1 MRILVADDESS
12 IRDAIKYDFAERGVD
27 NTIFASHG
35 KEAQELFDTY
45 EPDIV
50 LLDIKMPKLDG
61 MQLLKYMINKA
72 PETKIIMISA
82 HGTIE
87 LAVEAMKI
95 GAYDFIVKPF
105 SLDEVYL
112 KVKKLLKYEKGPLL
126 PNVFLGESSE
136 FRYVLE
142 KLKKVAR
149 VDSTILITG
158 ESGTGK
164 EMAARYI
171 HEKSPRK
178 EESFIPVNCASLS
191 KELLGS
197 ELFGHKK
204 GSFTGAVE
212 ERKGKFK
219 AAHGGTI
226 FLDEIGEIPLEIQA
240 KLLRVLQEGEIEKI
254 GESSPEKVDTRVI
267 AATNRDLSK
276 MVEDGDFREDLFYRI
291 NVIEVNMPPLRN
303 RKDDI
308 KMLSKFFIENIADRI
323 GIHKKNISEKAL
335 ENLRSYSW
343 PGNIRELRNAI
354 ERALVLSEDEELTE
368 KDFNFLSKENVQ
380 KGEDKFEQSER
391 NLILSHIDKARNK
404 TELAR
409 ILGIKRTTLLYK
421 LKKYEIDF

>member
-12 IRDAIKYDFAERGVD
+12 IRDAIKFDFAERGIE

-35 KEAQELFDTY
+35 REAQELFDTY

-61 MQLLKYMINKA
+61 MQLLKYIIAKA
-72 PETKIIMISA
+72 PETKVIMISA

-95 GAYDFIVKPF
+95 GAYDFVVKPF
-105 SLDEVYL
+105 SLDEVFL
-112 KVKKLLKYEKGPLL
+112 KVKKLLSATEEPLI
-126 PNVFLGESSE
+126 PNMFLGESKE
-136 FRYVLE
+136 FIDVLE
-142 KLKKVAR
+142 KLKKVAK
-149 VDSTILITG
+149 VDSTILLSG

-171 HEKSPRK
+171 HENSPRK
-178 EESFIPVNCASLS
+178 EKAFVPVNCASLS

-204 GSFTGAVE
+204 GSFTGAIE
-212 ERKGKFK
+212 EREGKFK
-219 AAHGGTI
+219 AAHNGTI

-254 GESSPEKVDTRVI
+254 GEETPEKVDTRVI
-267 AATNRDLSK
+267 AATNRDLSD
-276 MVEDGDFREDLFYRI
+276 MVENGEFREDLFYRI
-291 NVIEVNMPPLRN
+291 NVIEVPMPPLRD
-303 RKDDI
+303 RKDDVI
-308 KMLSKFFIENIADRI
+308 LLAEFFIEKISERI
-323 GIHKKNISEKAL
+323 GVESKMLDDNVAKLLKDYN
-335 ENLRSYSW
+335 W

-354 ERALVLSEDEELTE
+354 ERGLVLSEDEILTE
-368 KDFNFLSKENVQ
+368 KDFKFLSKNKTENT
-380 KGEDKFEQSER
+380 EDKFESSER
-391 NLILSHIDKARNK
+391 NIILSHIDKARNK